1 MSVAAV
7 VSVLLIGAGAFGVAL
22 VLARARPDLA
32 RRTHLAIAGGAAL
45 AVTVLLVIADL
56 AGLGLLSA
64 AVEGAEP
71 LLPLAVWVDRAVDWL
86 VTNYGDALRENIS
99 NPIVYAIG
107 FFERFLYQGIAWP
120 AMAIA
125 FALFAYH
132 ASRRWS
138 LALFVAAAFILIW
151 ALQLW
156 KPTMQTLSLIS
167 VSILVT
173 AMVGLPLGIAMGLS
187 DRFRT
192 LMMPVLDFM
201 QTMPSFVYLI
211 PVVMLFGLGT
221 FSGVLATAVY
231 AAPPLIRLTDLG
243 LRLVDKEVMEAATA
257 FGASRS
263 QKLWRVQLPL
273 ALPNVMAGVNQSI
286 MMALAMVVI
295 ASMIGVRGLGQEVF
309 YGLQRQEPGTGF
321 TAGLCIVLLAIVLD
335 RITQSYGRR
344 MQAHYQAGAH

>member
-1 MSVAAV
+1 MSLAGI
-7 VSVLLIGAGAFGVAL
+7 VSILLIAVGAFGVAL
-22 VLARARPDLA
+22 VVLGA
-32 RRTHLAIAGGAAL
+32 RRDFSRAMRLGISVAVAAAL
-45 AVTVLLVIADL
+45 AVILALADL
-56 AGLGLLSA
+56 AGLGLLSTA
-64 AVEGAEP
+64 SEGAEP
-71 LLPLAVWVDRAVDWL
+71 LLPLADWVDRIVDWL
-86 VTNYGDALRENIS
+86 VTAYGDALREHIS
-99 NPIVYAIG
+99 NPIVYGIG
-107 FFERFLYQGIAWP
+107 FFERFLYQDIAWP

-132 ASRRWS
+132 ASRRWT
-138 LALFVAAAFILIW
+138 LALFVATAFVVIW
-151 ALQLW
+151 SLQLW

-167 VSILVT
+167 VAILVT

-192 LMMPVLDFM
+192 LMTPVLDFM

-335 RITQSYGRR
+335 RITQAYGRR
-344 MQAHYQAGAH
+344 MQAHYQAGAR